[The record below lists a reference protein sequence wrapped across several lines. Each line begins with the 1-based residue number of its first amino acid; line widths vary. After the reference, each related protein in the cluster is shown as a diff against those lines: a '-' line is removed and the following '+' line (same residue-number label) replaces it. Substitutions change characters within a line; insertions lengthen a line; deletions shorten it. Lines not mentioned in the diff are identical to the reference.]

1 MFSMKYKLI
10 RCATILTL
18 GCLSACAPLQGNQ
31 AIKGDLSKVQNKV
44 DALEQR
50 TAGLE
55 KDTGVKEILRRQAEQ
70 RAELDST
77 YIDLQSINGRIADQ
91 EESLKQLREQIS
103 LRQSDLELRV
113 AELEDELQR
122 LSGTQPSTPSEGDQ
136 IPGPPQSTN
145 VEPQSAPD
153 TNEAEATTPAAPIE
167 NQGGSSTSAE
177 ELYRAA
183 LKLVQQDMQF
193 REAREKFTTFVE
205 QYPQHELAVNAMYWI
220 GETLYGNKKY
230 ENAILQF
237 QDVIQMY
244 PQHSKVPAA
253 LLKQGLAFYG
263 LGDTRNARIILQ
275 KVVDKYPESPE
286 AKKAQERLEKW

>member
-1 MFSMKYKLI
+1 MKYTLI

-31 AIKGDLSKVQNKV
+31 PLKTDLTRIQNKV
-44 DALEQR
+44 ASLEQR
-50 TAGLE
+50 TTGLE

-77 YIDLQSINGRIADQ
+77 RIDLQSINGRIADQ
-91 EESLKQLREQIS
+91 EETLEQLREQIS

-113 AELEDELQR
+113 AELEDQLQR
-122 LSGTQPSTPSEGDQ
+122 LAGSKKSTPTMSDQ
-136 IPGPPQSTN
+136 IPAPLP
-145 VEPQSAPD
+145 SA
-153 TNEAEATTPAAPIE
+153 TEAPESAFTSAERAATAPLLTKS
-167 NQGGSSTSAE
+167 QDSSSTSAE
-177 ELYRAA
+177 ELYREA
-183 LKLVQQDMQF
+183 LKLVQHDMQF
-193 REAREKFTTFVE
+193 RAAREKFTTFVE
-205 QYPQHELAVNAMYWI
+205 KYPQHELAVNAMYWI

-237 QDVIQMY
+237 QDVIQMH

-263 LGDTRNARIILQ
+263 LGDPRNAKIILQ
-275 KVVDKYPESPE
+275 KVVDKYPDSPE
-286 AKKAQERLEKW
+286 AKKAQERLEEW